1 MLCRADV
8 VELDSTN
15 SFDEDQELQECQSH
29 LLRVVMEKW
38 VEYKEELLEER
49 VTESVLK
56 HNTQTLEKGIIK
68 SVRWTHKSSEHQM
81 VGITL
86 YRTIRCNAKL
96 SGLNGHTR

>member
-8 VELDSTN
+8 VELDSPH

-38 VEYKEELLEER
+38 VEHGEELLEER

-56 HNTQTLEKGIIK
+56 HNTQTLEKG
-68 SVRWTHKSSEHQM
+68 VRDGHTNPQM

-86 YRTIRCNAKL
+86 YRTIRCNAK
-96 SGLNGHTR
+96 